1 MNRQGNDSGTQYR
14 SGIYYTTPE
23 QKEEADGMI
32 RQMSQDKLF
41 GKPIVTEVLPL
52 ANYWPAEDYHQDFF
66 EKNPNQGY
74 CVAVAG
80 PKVAKFRKTFADL
93 VKRLPVIET
102 RALRYD
108 YPRGPSLAFPDLDV
122 PQGATLLL
130 RGNSGA
136 GKSTWLALAAGLLT
150 ASAGE
155 VAVAGQPLSA
165 LSRTARDGWRARH
178 LGFLPQKLH
187 LSDALSV
194 ERNLALAF
202 YAAGLPMNRQ
212 RGAPRAGTTGRG
224 RTGGPPPVAAVR
236 RPGPTGGAGAQHP
249 DGAQGDPGRR
259 TDGEPG

>member
-1 MNRQGNDSGTQYR
+1 M
-14 SGIYYTTPE
+14 
-23 QKEEADGMI
+23 
-32 RQMSQDKLF
+32 
-41 GKPIVTEVLPL
+41 
-52 ANYWPAEDYHQDFF
+52 
-66 EKNPNQGY
+66 
-74 CVAVAG
+74 
-80 PKVAKFRKTFADL
+80 
-93 VKRLPVIET
+93 IET

-165 LSRTARDGWRARH
+165 LSRAARDGWRARH

-202 YAAGLPMNRQ
+202 YAASLPGNRN
-212 RGAPRAGTTGRG
+212 
-224 RTGGPPPVAAVR
+224 AVR
-236 RPGPTGGAGAQHP
+236 RALEQLGVAELA
-249 DGAQGDPGRR
+249 GRR
-259 TDGEPG
+259 PSQLSGGQAQRVALARSILMEPKVILADEPTASLDDEAALAGLKLLESCAFRCNATLVIATHDRRVQEALPAAMVYQVGQA

>member
-1 MNRQGNDSGTQYR
+1 M
-14 SGIYYTTPE
+14 
-23 QKEEADGMI
+23 
-32 RQMSQDKLF
+32 
-41 GKPIVTEVLPL
+41 
-52 ANYWPAEDYHQDFF
+52 
-66 EKNPNQGY
+66 
-74 CVAVAG
+74 
-80 PKVAKFRKTFADL
+80 
-93 VKRLPVIET
+93 IET

-165 LSRTARDGWRARH
+165 LSRAARDGWRARH

-202 YAAGLPMNRQ
+202 YAAGLPGNRY
-212 RGAPRAGTTGRG
+212 
-224 RTGGPPPVAAVR
+224 AVR
-236 RPGPTGGAGAQHP
+236 RALEQLGVAELA
-249 DGAQGDPGRR
+249 GRR
-259 TDGEPG
+259 PSQLSGGQAQRVALARSILMEPKVILADEPTASLDDEAALAGLKLLESCAFRCNATLVIATHDRRVQEALPAALVYQIGRA

>member
-1 MNRQGNDSGTQYR
+1 M
-14 SGIYYTTPE
+14 
-23 QKEEADGMI
+23 
-32 RQMSQDKLF
+32 
-41 GKPIVTEVLPL
+41 
-52 ANYWPAEDYHQDFF
+52 
-66 EKNPNQGY
+66 
-74 CVAVAG
+74 
-80 PKVAKFRKTFADL
+80 
-93 VKRLPVIET
+93 IET

-202 YAAGLPMNRQ
+202 YAAGLPMNRN
-212 RGAPRAGTTGRG
+212 
-224 RTGGPPPVAAVR
+224 AVR
-236 RPGPTGGAGAQHP
+236 RVLEQLGVAELA
-249 DGAQGDPGRR
+249 GRR
-259 TDGEPG
+259 PSQLSGGQAQRVALARSILMEPKVILADEPTASLDDEAARAGLKLLENCAFRCNATLVIATHDRRVQEALPAAMVYQLGST

>member
-1 MNRQGNDSGTQYR
+1 
-14 SGIYYTTPE
+14 
-23 QKEEADGMI
+23 MI
-32 RQMSQDKLF
+32 
-41 GKPIVTEVLPL
+41 V
-52 ANYWPAEDYHQDFF
+52 
-66 EKNPNQGY
+66 
-74 CVAVAG
+74 
-80 PKVAKFRKTFADL
+80 
-93 VKRLPVIET
+93 T

-165 LSRTARDGWRARH
+165 LSRAARDGWRARH

-202 YAAGLPMNRQ
+202 YAAGLPRNRN
-212 RGAPRAGTTGRG
+212 
-224 RTGGPPPVAAVR
+224 AVR
-236 RPGPTGGAGAQHP
+236 RVLEQLGVAELA
-249 DGAQGDPGRR
+249 GRR
-259 TDGEPG
+259 PSQLSGGQAQRVALARSILMEPKVILADEPTASLDDEAALTGLKLLESCAFRCNATLVIATHDRRVQEALPGAMVFQLGRT